1 MATVPTS
8 PPQRA
13 EVKRTRRTLTAI
25 AAIGIAP
32 IVASY
37 AAYYLWPRQAHANYG
52 ELLATVPAPPIDG
65 LRADGSPFRLTELRG
80 RWVLVVSSPGACD
93 ARCERTLYAMR
104 QARTMQGSEQDRVV
118 RVWLTVGD
126 AEPPAALL
134 AEHPRLERVRVAAT
148 SVANSRVA
156 DGRIYLIDP
165 LGNWVL
171 AWPADPDIKKLA
183 NDLNRLLRASQI
195 G

>member
-1 MATVPTS
+1 MATVSTS

-13 EVKRTRRTLTAI
+13 EVKRTRRTLIAI

-32 IVASY
+32 VVASY
-37 AAYYLWPRQAHANYG
+37 AAYYLWPRQAHVNYG
-52 ELLATVPAPPIDG
+52 ELLPTVPAPPIEG
-65 LRADGSPFRLTELRG
+65 LRADGTPFRLTELRG
-80 RWVLVVSSPGACD
+80 RWVLIVAAPGACD
-93 ARCERTLYAMR
+93 ARCERTLYAIR
-104 QARTMQGSEQDRVV
+104 QARTMQGSQQDRVV
-118 RVWLTVGD
+118 RVWLTVDDG
-126 AEPPAALL
+126 EPSAALL
-134 AEHPRLERVRVAAT
+134 AEHPRLERVRVAAP
-148 SVANSRVA
+148 SVANCPVA

-183 NDLNRLLRASQI
+183 NDLIRLLRASQI